1 MPLRLPRWL
10 RREPAPQGR
19 HLRRPAP
26 VTAPSAAAALV
37 IGAAEP
43 YLAAPTPVE
52 PTPVEPPGTEPPVG
66 AAAPSP
72 SGRAPVTDVPVPD
85 LPPPG
90 PDPLT
95 DGDENALPVTPGHA
109 EPVPERGNEPAAPGL
124 ATARPSPISE
134 AAHEPVPEED
144 GAPEAAAPPEAT
156 VALGFA
162 DWGVLELAPDD
173 PRLAGFQDAAAAVL
187 ARPEA

>member
-1 MPLRLPRWL
+1 MRLRLPRWL

-19 HLRRPAP
+19 HVRRPAP

-37 IGAAEP
+37 MGAAEP
-43 YLAAPTPVE
+43 YLVAPTPVE
-52 PTPVEPPGTEPPVG
+52 PPVTEPPVER
-66 AAAPSP
+66 AALTASAE
-72 SGRAPVTDVPVPD
+72 APVADLPVPH

-90 PDPLT
+90 PDPIT
-95 DGDENALPVTPGHA
+95 DGDEATLPVTSGDLAPAH
-109 EPVPERGNEPAAPGL
+109 EPVDEPAAPGL
-124 ATARPSPISE
+124 AATPPSLAVALPGTVST
-134 AAHEPVPEED
+134 ED
-144 GAPEAAAPPEAT
+144 GAPEPPAPAEAT

-162 DWGVLELAPDD
+162 DGGVLELAPDD